1 MSGHHHHHH
10 SSKNKKSLIWAMII
24 IGSWMFIEL
33 IGGILTGSL
42 ALLAD
47 AGHMFSDFINLL
59 ISFVAIVFASRAAT
73 NKKTFGNHRIEIL
86 AALMN
91 ALMLIGVS
99 VYIIFEAIGRLAAPT
114 IVSSGP
120 MMIIAIIGLV
130 ANIGAL
136 MVLSGKNTKENLNM
150 RGAYLHVLGDTLGS
164 VSAILASSLIM
175 AFQWYWA
182 DPLLSL
188 LIAML
193 IALSGV
199 RLLKETVHVLMEGT
213 PSGIQIE
220 ELKKG
225 LMAITGVIDVHQLHV
240 WSLSSD
246 VHSFS
251 CHLVIDNTF
260 SDNHQR
266 ILNEVDRWI
275 SNHAN
280 IQNRAIQIE
289 TAGDFNCIT
298 QPY

>member
-10 SSKNKKSLIWAMII
+10 SSKNKKSLIWAMVI

-33 IGGILTGSL
+33 IGGLLTGSL

-47 AGHMFSDFINLL
+47 AGHMFSDFFNLL
-59 ISFVAIVFASRAAT
+59 ISFLAIVFATKAAT
-73 NKKTFGNHRIEIL
+73 NKKTFGNHRLEIL

-99 VYIIFEAIGRLAAPT
+99 VYIVLEAIERLASPT
-114 IVSSGP
+114 VVSSGP

-164 VSAILASSLIM
+164 VSAILASALIM

-188 LIAML
+188 LIAVL
-193 IALSGV
+193 IALTSV
-199 RLLKETVHVLMEGT
+199 RLLKETLHVLMEGT
-213 PSGIQIE
+213 PSDIHIE

-225 LMAITGVIDVHQLHV
+225 LTAITGVVDVHDLHV

-246 VHSFS
+246 VHNFS
-251 CHLVIDNTF
+251 CHLVIDNTA
-260 SDNHQR
+260 SVNHQR
-266 ILNEVDRWI
+266 ILKDVDRWV
-275 SNHAN
+275 SDHFN
-280 IQNRAIQIE
+280 IQNRTIQIE
-289 TAGDFNCIT
+289 SVDNFNCT
-298 QPY
+298 AS